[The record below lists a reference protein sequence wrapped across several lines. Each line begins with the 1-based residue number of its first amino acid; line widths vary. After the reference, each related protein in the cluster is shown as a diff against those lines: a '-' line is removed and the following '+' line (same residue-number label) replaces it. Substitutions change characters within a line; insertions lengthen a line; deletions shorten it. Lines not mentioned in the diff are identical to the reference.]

1 MESFDFPDDSSIVD
15 NDKADRP
22 VQLYRSKASSQPALQ
37 LLEYEGL
44 TPDDIVHFCQ
54 TGEVVQ
60 AVVSNSKQGV
70 ERDLGT
76 YRHRRLEIQR
86 LLAQVKV
93 GRARWDDDG
102 RLVEVHDP
110 TAPPAIPLPPPPLI
124 RDPGLLD
131 NNNNN
136 GWLEQEEE
144 DREWIAQGE
153 RQAAAAVERVRQRW
167 RNQHD
172 DDDDDGNNN
181 NVQLVHIPPDNDQ
194 ANLTFRRVCYAV
206 LAVVGCF
213 TAIMLQTLPL
223 SSPASYAKPDKLLSE
238 LLHMKSIEEHLI
250 SCPGLE
256 RTETKIDVP
265 KKWGY
270 YYNLYNLFGGQPSQ
284 LTNNCVDGV
293 LHIPSTRVLL
303 KKMMSTRS
311 IPTEFAL
318 NGINVSWFMDC
329 HAIDDRNQETISFE
343 ALSLKNSTNTA
354 ADDKRPDTCQSN
366 AEHEGRCFRGI
377 HDEFLSGTEIN
388 RALDL
393 GAKLILK
400 GGDHHDI
407 YLSDVMPSNLE
418 SIVTKL
424 RVLLTEV
431 YSVSHDIRPVAFR
444 IGAEGP
450 MDGTDVPRLGLQ
462 SVGPRPVKLLNLT
475 NYVKYVERVG
485 KRNGFAQFSLPWPL
499 RIQPYRDECNLLSDM
514 QVDRRFTVHTMIF
527 LADGA
532 GSEFRGGEA
541 LYVDDHPS
549 NDNPRK
555 KIRRGLVIDG
565 TRGRLVVSTG
575 GLENRRCRLPIRAGV
590 RAALQI
596 WWQ

>member
-1 MESFDFPDDSSIVD
+1 MESFDFPDDSVVD
-15 NDKADRP
+15 NDDEDI
-22 VQLYRSKASSQPALQ
+22 QLYRSKASCQVALE

-54 TGEVVQ
+54 TGEGQ
-60 AVVSNSKQGV
+60 STAWLENENSSQLQDQLV
-70 ERDLGT
+70 
-76 YRHRRLEIQR
+76 YRRRRQEIQR
-86 LLAQVKV
+86 LLAHVKT

-110 TAPPAIPLPPPPLI
+110 TAPPAIPLPPPPAVAVQQG
-124 RDPGLLD
+124 PLL
-131 NNNNN
+131 NNNLN

-144 DREWIAQGE
+144 DREWMAQGE

-167 RNQHD
+167 HNE
-172 DDDDDGNNN
+172 NNN
-181 NVQLVHIPPDNDQ
+181 DDNNDNIIQLVHIPPDDDQ

-213 TAIMLQTLPL
+213 TAIMFQTLPL
-223 SSPASYAKPDKLLSE
+223 SSPSSYSNPDKLLGE
-238 LLHMKSIEEHLI
+238 LLYIKPIEQHMLV
-250 SCPGLE
+250 CPGLE
-256 RTETKIDVP
+256 RTENKVTTSKS
-265 KKWGY
+265 KWGD
-270 YYNLYNLFGGQPSQ
+270 YNTFWGGQPQQ
-284 LTNNCVDGV
+284 LTDDCADGV

-311 IPTEFAL
+311 IPAEFAL
-318 NGINVSWFMDC
+318 NGVNVSWFMDC
-329 HAIDDRNQETISFE
+329 HSVDNNGETRSLA
-343 ALSLKNSTNTA
+343 ALFSNNSTTTN
-354 ADDKRPDTCQSN
+354 DDDDGDPPDTCNSN
-366 AEHEGRCFRGI
+366 SQHQGQCFRGI
-377 HDEFLSGTEIN
+377 HDEFISGTEIN
-388 RALDL
+388 KALDL

-407 YLSDVMPSNLE
+407 YLSDVMPPSLE
-418 SIVTKL
+418 SIVAKI
-424 RVLLTEV
+424 RVLLAEV
-431 YSVSHDIRPVAFR
+431 YSVQRDIQPVAFR

-475 NYVKYVERVG
+475 NYVQYVERVG

-499 RIQPYRDECNLLSDM
+499 RVQPYRDECNLLADM
-514 QVDRRFTVHTMIF
+514 QVDSRFSIHTMIF

-549 NDNPRK
+549 NANPRK
-555 KIRRGLVIDG
+555 KIRRGLVVDG
-565 TRGRLVVSTG
+565 TRGRVVVSTG